1 MSVAAATEHQP
12 PASERAYEH
21 IKQGILSG
29 ALPGGTF
36 ITEGTLA
43 EEIGISRTPV
53 REALLRLQV
62 EDMVELYPKK
72 GALVVPVTAQ
82 ETREVFEARV
92 LIEEWAATHAWP
104 RRAEIA
110 PRLHELVTEMTA
122 ARKIKDAGRFSAAD
136 RAFHEVIV
144 EAGGNSVI
152 ARQYRHLR
160 DRQLCIVANV
170 MRTDEARM
178 TRALAGHKEML
189 RLLEHGT
196 RSEFTK
202 AAREHVA
209 HTGEMVGSR

>member
-1 MSVAAATEHQP
+1 MSTAVAAEHP
-12 PASERAYEH
+12 VPASERAYSH
-21 IKQGILSG
+21 IKAAILSG
-29 ALPGGTF
+29 ALAGGTF
-36 ITEGTLA
+36 VTEGALA

-72 GALVVPVTAQ
+72 GALVVPVTAR

-104 RRAEIA
+104 RRAELG
-110 PRLHELVTEMTA
+110 PRLHQLLDDMTA
-122 ARKIKDAGRFSAAD
+122 ARRIKDAAAFSAAD

-144 EAGGNSVI
+144 EAAGNSVI
-152 ARQYRHLR
+152 TRQYRHLR
-160 DRQLCIVANV
+160 DRQLCIVASV

-178 TRALAGHKEML
+178 TRAVVGHKEL
-189 RLLEHGT
+189 LALLEHGT
-196 RSEFTK
+196 RAEFTR